1 MRLKILLLTC
11 LLTYCLYLRVQ
22 TITGAMS
29 TINPPVELAEPDN
42 QFRLEY
48 IQETASQ
55 IGFDYPPVYR
65 QLYLLLG
72 CVSTCAA
79 LRVALQAP
87 ASAR

>member
-1 MRLKILLLTC
+1 VC
-11 LLTYCLYLRVQ
+11 CQ

-55 IGFDYPPVYR
+55 LSFDYPPVKYTR
-65 QLYLLLG
+65 IYFSGVTYSDAISL
-72 CVSTCAA
+72 VSVRLVTAICT
-79 LRVALQAP
+79 LEL
-87 ASAR
+87 SME